1 MTQLA
6 NERVAYFNGEILPE
20 SQVQVNFRDRGF
32 ILGDAAFDTTRTFGR
47 RIFKIREHIDRFYR
61 TLRYLHLDP
70 GFGADEMIGIARE
83 VLERNVHL
91 LDEDEDY
98 WVFQRVT
105 RGPMVIGG
113 ELNESAGPT
122 IIVECTPLP
131 FKARASLFR
140 DGIEVVVPSFRR
152 VPPESLSPR
161 AKTHN
166 YLNLIMADMEAKSQ
180 TPDAWAILLD
190 GDGNLTEGM
199 GSNVFLV
206 ENGKLLTPKIQ
217 KVLGGISRQTVMEL
231 AAELAIPCEEK
242 DLDLFDA
249 YNADEAFITSTSLCL
264 CPVRSIGGS
273 PMKDESIPGPVTRA
287 LMDAY
292 ARLVDHDFVNQYLKH
307 LDA

>member
-20 SQVQVNFRDRGF
+20 SKVQVHFRDRGF
-32 ILGDAAFDTTRTFGR
+32 IFGDAAFDTTRSFGH

-61 TLRYLHLDP
+61 TLRYLRLDP
-70 GFGADEMIGIARE
+70 GFGAEEMIGIAE
-83 VLERNVHL
+83 DVLERNRHL

-105 RGPMVIGG
+105 RGPMVVGG
-113 ELNESAGPT
+113 ELSETAGPT
-122 IIVECTPLP
+122 VIVECTPLP
-131 FKARASLFR
+131 FKARAHLFR

-166 YLNLIMADMEAKSQ
+166 YLNLIMADMEAKAQSS
-180 TPDAWAILLD
+180 DAWAILLD

-199 GSNVFLV
+199 GSNIFLV
-206 ENGKLLTPKIQ
+206 QDGVLLTPKLQ

-231 AAELAIPCEEK
+231 ADELGIACHEK

-249 YNADEAFITSTSLCL
+249 YTADEAFITSTSLCL
-264 CPVRSIGGS
+264 CPIRAIGGAA
-273 PMKDESIPGPVTRA
+273 MKEESIPGPVTKA

-292 ARLVDHDFVNQYLKH
+292 AKLVDFDFVNQYLKH
-307 LDA
+307 LDS

>member
-6 NERVAYFNGEILPE
+6 NERVAYFNGEIVPE

-32 ILGDAAFDTTRTFGR
+32 ILGDAAFDTTRTFGH

-70 GFGADEMIGIARE
+70 GIDPDEMIRIAQE

-105 RGPMVIGG
+105 RGPMVVGG
-113 ELNESAGPT
+113 EISEAAGPT
-122 IIVECTPLP
+122 TIVECTPLP

-166 YLNLIMADMEAKSQ
+166 YLNLIMADMEAKAQ

-231 AAELAIPCEEK
+231 ADELAIPCEEK

-273 PMKDESIPGPVTRA
+273 PHHRHTPGRMHVKHKRA
-287 LMDAY
+287 
-292 ARLVDHDFVNQYLKH
+292 
-307 LDA
+307 